1 MSTFG
6 LDSRVRASAFKLR
19 DEKLLTKLSQG
30 TDLIALEAKYH
41 PACLAQLYKA
51 DSLNETADQNENEIS
66 PESIA
71 LAELVS
77 YIEESSESIFK
88 LADLAKVYQSHLQQL
103 GRPSTARINSTR
115 LKERILT
122 HFQSLEDY
130 SEGRDVYLAFREKLG
145 KIIRGAHMV
154 DSDEEAIH
162 LVKAANIVRGDML
175 TTTNTFNGS
184 FDANCQETSVPK
196 SLLSL
201 INMILYGPNIE
212 TQSCNL
218 TANQPGVTIA
228 QLLQYNCYACR
239 RGTKQ
244 ERKNKSCETPVTIYT
259 GLAIHSKTCS
269 REVVETM
276 YNLRLSVSYDRIL
289 SISTSLGNAVCRRYH
304 QQNVVCPSNLRTGLF
319 TTAAVDN
326 IDHNPSSTTAQD
338 SFHGTGISIFQNIAT
353 EKRGS
358 AQQTI
363 SIDKT
368 TAPSS
373 KTVEELPHWY
383 TNITPVSLPN
393 KSPPVPDGCGP
404 CNGSLLVHIPEED
417 GLWLETVKSH
427 LDDENS
433 NSNTVISWAAYHSVN
448 QQSSS
453 HLPAVSALLPLFPD
467 NAKSVAIIAH
477 AMDVIKSCVHHLNP
491 RQVPVI
497 ALDQPLHTVA
507 EQIQWNFKEKY
518 EEDKS
523 VIMFGGLH
531 IEMGFLKL
539 IGTWLDG
546 SGWTTALVDA
556 NIASS
561 GTAELFIKA
570 TSVTRSRRA
579 HQVTASSLY
588 ILLKKA
594 YDNYTEEANP
604 DDDDVHSF
612 HDWCT
617 NQATN
622 CPQFYYWY
630 TAFKL
635 QLILLMF
642 IRSIRLGDF
651 SSTGTHFL

>member
-6 LDSRVRASAFKLR
+6 LDLRVHASAFKLP

-41 PACLAQLYKA
+41 PACLAQLYKKA

-71 LAELVS
+71 LAELAS
-77 YIEESSESIFK
+77 YIEESSESVFK
-88 LADLAKVYQSHLQQL
+88 LADLAKVYQSRLQQL

-122 HFQSLEDY
+122 HLPSLEDY
-130 SEGRDVYLAFREKLG
+130 SEGRDVYLAFREKLA

-162 LVKAANIVRGDML
+162 LVKAANIVRKDML

-184 FDANCQETSVPK
+184 FDANCQENSVPK

-212 TQSCNL
+212 TQSCYL

-228 QLLQYNCYACR
+228 QLLQYNCYARR

-244 ERKNKSCETPVTIYT
+244 ERKNKSRETPVAIYT
-259 GLAIHSKTCS
+259 GLAIRSKTRS

-276 YNLRLSVSYDRIL
+276 YNLGLSVSYNKIL
-289 SISTSLGNAVCRRYH
+289 SISTSLGNAACRRYH
-304 QQNVVCPSNLRTGLF
+304 QQNVVCPSNLRT
-319 TTAAVDN
+319 
-326 IDHNPSSTTAQD
+326 
-338 SFHGTGISIFQNIAT
+338 
-353 EKRGS
+353 
-358 AQQTI
+358 
-363 SIDKT
+363 DKT
-368 TAPSS
+368 TVPAS

-383 TNITPVSLPN
+383 TNITPVALPN

-404 CNGSLLVHIPEED
+404 CNGSSLVHIPEEE

-427 LDDENS
+427 LDNENS
-433 NSNTVISWAAYHSVN
+433 NSDTVISWAAYHSVS
-448 QQSSS
+448 QQPSY

-467 NAKSVAIIAH
+467 NAKSMAMIAH
-477 AMDVIKSCVHHLNP
+477 TMDVIKSCVHHLNP

-497 ALDQPLHTVA
+497 ALDQPLYTVA
-507 EQIQWNFKEKY
+507 KQIQWNFKEKY
-518 EEDKS
+518 GEDKF

-539 IGTWLDG
+539 IGSWLEG

-556 NIASS
+556 NVASS
-561 GTAELFIKA
+561 GTAESFIKA
-570 TSVTRSRRA
+570 TSVT
-579 HQVTASSLY
+579 
-588 ILLKKA
+588 
-594 YDNYTEEANP
+594 
-604 DDDDVHSF
+604 
-612 HDWCT
+612 
-617 NQATN
+617 
-622 CPQFYYWY
+622 
-630 TAFKL
+630 
-635 QLILLMF
+635 
-642 IRSIRLGDF
+642 
-651 SSTGTHFL
+651 